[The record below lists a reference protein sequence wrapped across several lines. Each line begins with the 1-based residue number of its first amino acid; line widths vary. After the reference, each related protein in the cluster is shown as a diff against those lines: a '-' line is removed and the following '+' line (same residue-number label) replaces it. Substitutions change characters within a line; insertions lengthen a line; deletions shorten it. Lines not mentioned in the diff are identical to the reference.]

1 MIDMKGK
8 IISVIIIFL
17 MIFGTIGATGLN
29 NQIKKENEYSSEK
42 CQIDSHITE
51 NIDYDCNDCGNCEY
65 YLGMLDN
72 PLDLL
77 KLETL
82 SYSIK
87 DEIDLGVMIVA
98 TNDFQKK
105 HFEWAS
111 TSQGGG
117 CAGIDIGINLEA
129 CPPDFIFNNK
139 GRGNCGA
146 FTTFAVDCLRKAGY
160 QAYPL
165 SIYKKWPDS
174 LAPGHQ
180 PRDYHIMTLYKE
192 NGKWYTM
199 DNGITNYTFFG
210 LIGDINQTVWDI
222 KESGIITIIF
232 FLGNL

>member
-1 MIDMKGK
+1 MNKQKMMTCTRALAILG
-8 IISVIIIFL
+8 IFL
-17 MIFGTIGATGLN
+17 LLLSCVQKQPQPYKNFAEASTKLN
-29 NQIKKENEYSSEK
+29 TPAK
-42 CQIDSHITE
+42 ID
-51 NIDYDCNDCGNCEY
+51 
-65 YLGMLDN
+65 
-72 PLDLL
+72 
-77 KLETL
+77 
-82 SYSIK
+82 
-87 DEIDLGVMIVA
+87 
-98 TNDFQKK
+98 DFQKK

-160 QAYPL
+160 EAYPL

-199 DNGITNYTFFG
+199 DNGKTKPEG
-210 LIGDINQTVWDI
+210 I
-222 KESGIITIIF
+222 KGPFNSIEDLPYKVLKI
-232 FLGNL
+232 LRN